1 MDLLIE
7 RINKA
12 LQIHCQHV
20 SVQMCHTMRLDHTQ
34 NGDLLGSRD
43 QAQNLSGCC
52 VKVSIT
58 ELTVPR
64 FSCLS
69 GSPESSFPPLSIP
82 PLPLLWRKLNIS
94 GLHQHALL
102 FSAPWL
108 FPFLS
113 LPGIEKL
120 SSAHPW
126 SVLYKTHTMTMPFE
140 YLLNIHDLQQI
151 RTYIYT
157 DAFILVLRS

>member
-7 RINKA
+7 QINKA
-12 LQIHCQHV
+12 LQIHCRHV

-69 GSPESSFPPLSIP
+69 GSPESSFPPLPIP

-94 GLHQHALL
+94 GLHRHALL

-120 SSAHPW
+120 SSAHPLECTVQNPYDDNAIRILIKY
-126 SVLYKTHTMTMPFE
+126 SRLTANK
-140 YLLNIHDLQQI
+140 NIHLH
-151 RTYIYT
+151 
-157 DAFILVLRS
+157 